1 MHPVR
6 SVRRLDI
13 KAFHDDHV
21 YQSFSL
27 RGSRASSSCAVLEGQ
42 DTVVGGPV

>member
-1 MHPVR
+1 MHPAR

-13 KAFHDDHV
+13 KALHHDQV

-27 RGSRASSSCAVLEGQ
+27 LGSRASSSCAVLEGQ